1 MMMNNV
7 VKSSLLSSLLCEF
20 NEAVHSDIVN
30 QLCRKKCTDFTRKR
44 NMNFYSLVY
53 YFIFRNKK
61 TTNSEL
67 TWFYSSICEFEKRI
81 SKQALNK
88 AVRKMNPNVFIYLIH
103 IFSKIYYSSQLPKD
117 YRGYY
122 LIAEDGTYVE
132 IPYNVYNAY
141 DFQFCLGK
149 HVHDIFDVKK
159 IQSKAGG
166 LYDVMN
172 GLFVDF
178 SMKPAPYSETPLAF
192 EHLYRTQ
199 KIFEGKKIIYLA
211 DRYYGSAEIISHL
224 EYLNYNYIIRGKK
237 YFYKKQV
244 ALMKSDDEW
253 INVEIDKK
261 WLKRFRFSN
270 EAIQIRKEKPV
281 IRIRVIKKV
290 FKYINQKGE
299 ECKEELIYFTNLDS
313 QQFST
318 EEILQLYSMRWDIE
332 VSYKTLKTTLELER
346 FISEDG
352 DVARNCV
359 YGKVLFHNIAG
370 IIRKELNKKISR
382 DTTDGKQYVTNIT
395 QLQEMVYETNFLYS
409 IINGKKTQIKQ
420 KIENIVKMIN
430 KIKVPVRPNRHYKRW
445 GRVIV
450 NPPSYRFRLD
460 GRNNPKVKSYKH
472 VVITVAP

>member
-44 NMNFYSLVY
+44 NMNFYSLIY

-199 KIFEGKKIIYLA
+199 KIFEGKKVIYLA

-244 ALMKSDDEW
+244 ALLKSDDEW
-253 INVEIDKK
+253 
-261 WLKRFRFSN
+261 
-270 EAIQIRKEKPV
+270 
-281 IRIRVIKKV
+281 IRIRVIKKI

-352 DVARNCV
+352 DAARNCV

-460 GRNNPKVKSYKH
+460 GRNNPKVKSFKH
-472 VVITVAP
+472 VLITVAP

>member
-1 MMMNNV
+1 MIFLMSKNT
-7 VKSSLLSSLLCEF
+7 VKS
-20 NEAVHSDIVN
+20 
-30 QLCRKKCTDFTRKR
+30 
-44 NMNFYSLVY
+44 
-53 YFIFRNKK
+53 
-61 TTNSEL
+61 
-67 TWFYSSICEFEKRI
+67 W
-81 SKQALNK
+81 
-88 AVRKMNPNVFIYLIH
+88 
-103 IFSKIYYSSQLPKD
+103 
-117 YRGYY
+117 
-122 LIAEDGTYVE
+122 
-132 IPYNVYNAY
+132 
-141 DFQFCLGK
+141 
-149 HVHDIFDVKK
+149 
-159 IQSKAGG
+159 G

-199 KIFEGKKIIYLA
+199 KIFEGKKVIYLA

-270 EAIQIRKEKPV
+270 EAIQIREEKPV
-281 IRIRVIKKV
+281 IRIRVIKKI

-352 DVARNCV
+352 DAARNCV

-460 GRNNPKVKSYKH
+460 GRNNPKVKSFKH
-472 VVITVAP
+472 VLITVAP

>member
-44 NMNFYSLVY
+44 NMNFYSLIY

-199 KIFEGKKIIYLA
+199 KIFEGKKVIYLA

-253 INVEIDKK
+253 I
-261 WLKRFRFSN
+261 
-270 EAIQIRKEKPV
+270 
-281 IRIRVIKKV
+281 RIRVIKKI

-352 DVARNCV
+352 DAARNCV

-460 GRNNPKVKSYKH
+460 GRNNPKVKSFKH
-472 VVITVAP
+472 VLITVAP